1 MEVQLNTLYV
11 VTRAAALHRDH
22 LTIRVVAERQTR
34 LVVPIHQLESVA
46 VFGGVRVTPAVMALC
61 AERGVAV
68 CFLTESGR
76 LMSRV
81 DAPAS
86 GNVLLR
92 REQYRW
98 ADRPERRA
106 EIARAVVAGKV
117 HNARNLLL
125 RAGRESDLPADQ
137 AALSSAAARL
147 ADALP
152 AIGRADDVDSV
163 RGHEGDAA
171 RVYFE
176 AFPAMVRQ
184 NRDVFRLNGRTRRP
198 PLDPMNALLSFLYS
212 LLTADCTAAAAAAG
226 LDPSVGFL
234 QPAAGAVGRR
244 AAAAA
249 GLDPSVGFLHTDR
262 PGRPGFALD
271 LMEEFRPLLADRL
284 ALALV
289 NRQQVKPSGFTTR
302 DGGAVSMDEA
312 TRRAVLG
319 AYQQRKR
326 EEVTHPLLEQK
337 VPVGRLPFLQ
347 ARIAARYIRGDL
359 PAYVPCILKN

>member
-1 MEVQLNTLYV
+1 VEVQLNTLYV
-11 VTRAAALHRDH
+11 VTRGASLRRDH
-22 LTIRVVAERQTR
+22 LTVRVEVERQTR
-34 LVVPIHQLESVA
+34 LVVPVGQLEAVA
-46 VFGGVRVTPAVMALC
+46 VFGGVHVTPAVMALC

-68 CFLTESGR
+68 AFLTESGR
-76 LMSRV
+76 LLCRV
-81 DAPAS
+81 DAPSS
-86 GNVLLR
+86 GNVLVR

-98 ADRPERRA
+98 ADRPEQRA
-106 EIARAVVAGKV
+106 EVSRRLVAGKV

-125 RAGRESDLPADQ
+125 RAARETDRAEDQ
-137 AALSSAAARL
+137 AALAAAAARL

-152 AIGRADDVDSV
+152 ALGQATDVDSV

-176 AFPAMVRQ
+176 AFPSLVRQ
-184 NRDVFRLNGRTRRP
+184 NRDAFRPNGRTRRP
-198 PLDPMNALLSFLYS
+198 PLDPMNALLSFLYG
-212 LLTADCTAAAAAAG
+212 LLLADCTA
-226 LDPSVGFL
+226 
-234 QPAAGAVGRR
+234 

-284 ALALV
+284 ALTLV
-289 NRQQVKPSGFTTR
+289 NRQQVKPEGFVTR
-302 DGGAVSMDEA
+302 EGGAVQMDEA
-312 TRRAVLG
+312 TRRAVLA

-337 VPVGRLPFLQ
+337 TPVGRLPFLQ
-347 ARIAARYIRGDL
+347 ARVLARHLRGDL
-359 PAYVPCILKN
+359 PAYVPCVLKG